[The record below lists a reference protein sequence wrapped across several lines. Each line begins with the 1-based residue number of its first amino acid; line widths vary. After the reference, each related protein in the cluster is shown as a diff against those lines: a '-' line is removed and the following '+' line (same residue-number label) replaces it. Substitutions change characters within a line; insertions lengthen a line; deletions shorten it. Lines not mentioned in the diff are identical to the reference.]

1 MAVNAYGPPPSRGPA
16 ARGVSARRTGL
27 NPRNLN
33 DRNGLTA
40 HGLALWVN
48 PAEGDEIDP
57 EVWERAARLVLA
69 RAMKL
74 APEAEVRMWPATGAE
89 HSGVGDTSWGGTP
102 QEAADAGTNGRSSS
116 TVTLADALADA
127 RSDARAAGNSPSNGQ
142 FTSAREGDLSGGG
155 GRTETGRGGQS
166 ETGDS
171 TAVEPVTLASRRSQ
185 LAVDLAAEVVLLDG
199 EPVAFT
205 GMEYKLLRYLVVN
218 CSRAISREEL
228 QRFLE
233 SFDLPGAAFRS
244 IDVYV
249 GRVRRKLGSARHT
262 VATVRGGG
270 YQFVPGPYATVR
282 GPAEY
287 SI

>member
-1 MAVNAYGPPPSRGPA
+1 MAVNAYGPPPTRGPA
-16 ARGVSARRTGL
+16 SRGSSARQPGLNARGMA
-27 NPRNLN
+27 
-33 DRNGLTA
+33 A

-57 EVWERAARLVLA
+57 AVWERAARLVLA

-74 APEAEVRMWPATGAE
+74 APEAEVRIWPATGAE
-89 HSGVGDTSWGGTP
+89 HSGVGDSSWGGTP
-102 QEAADAGTNGRSSS
+102 QDIADAGTNGTLS
-116 TVTLADALADA
+116 LADALAEA
-127 RSDARAAGNSPSNGQ
+127 RSVTRSEAVSD
-142 FTSAREGDLSGGG
+142 GDD
-155 GRTETGRGGQS
+155 RTEAGG
-166 ETGDS
+166 S

-199 EPVAFT
+199 EPVSFT

>member
-1 MAVNAYGPPPSRGPA
+1 MAVNAYGPPPSRGS
-16 ARGVSARRTGL
+16 SARRPGL
-27 NPRNLN
+27 NAR
-33 DRNGLTA
+33 
-40 HGLALWVN
+40 GLALWVN

-74 APEAEVRMWPATGAE
+74 APEAEVRIWPAIGAQ

-102 QEAADAGTNGRSSS
+102 QEAADAGTTPGGAS
-116 TVTLADALADA
+116 TLSLADALAEA
-127 RSDARAAGNSPSNGQ
+127 RSTTGSDGGDGASAVGRA
-142 FTSAREGDLSGGG
+142 
-155 GRTETGRGGQS
+155 
-166 ETGDS
+166 
-171 TAVEPVTLASRRSQ
+171 AVEPVTLASRRSQ

>member
-1 MAVNAYGPPPSRGPA
+1 MAVSAYGPPPTRPVRGVTGRRP
-16 ARGVSARRTGL
+16 GVSAQPGL
-27 NPRNLN
+27 SAR
-33 DRNGLTA
+33 
-40 HGLALWVN
+40 GLALWVN
-48 PAEGDEIDP
+48 PAEGDEMDP
-57 EVWERAARLVLA
+57 AVWERAARLVLA

-74 APEAEVRMWPATGAE
+74 APEAEVRIWPAIGAE

-102 QEAADAGTNGRSSS
+102 QEAADAGNHPSLS
-116 TVTLADALADA
+116 LAEALAD
-127 RSDARAAGNSPSNGQ
+127 GNSPSNGRI
-142 FTSAREGDLSGGG
+142 TSVREDDMSVGGGQTISGG
-155 GRTETGRGGQS
+155 
-166 ETGDS
+166 S
-171 TAVEPVTLASRRSQ
+171 TAVEPVMLAGRRSQ
-185 LAVDLAAEVVLLDG
+185 LAIDLAAEVVLLDG

>member
-1 MAVNAYGPPPSRGPA
+1 MG
-16 ARGVSARRTGL
+16 RRPGL
-27 NPRNLN
+27 SE
-33 DRNGLTA
+33 RNGLSA
-40 HGLALWVN
+40 RGLALWVN
-48 PAEGDEIDP
+48 PAEGDEMDP
-57 EVWERAARLVLA
+57 AVWERAARLVLA

-74 APEAEVRMWPATGAE
+74 APEAEVRIWPAIGAE

-102 QEAADAGTNGRSSS
+102 QEAADAGTHPPLSLAEALGNGP
-116 TVTLADALADA
+116 ALADGHD
-127 RSDARAAGNSPSNGQ
+127 RDAG
-142 FTSAREGDLSGGG
+142 SGG
-155 GRTETGRGGQS
+155 
-166 ETGDS
+166 S
-171 TAVEPVTLASRRSQ
+171 TAVEPVMLAGRRSQ
-185 LAVDLAAEVVLLDG
+185 LAIDLAAEVVLLDG

>member
-16 ARGVSARRTGL
+16 ARGVSARRA
-27 NPRNLN
+27 
-33 DRNGLTA
+33 GLTA

-74 APEAEVRMWPATGAE
+74 APEAEVRIWPATGAE

-102 QEAADAGTNGRSSS
+102 QEAADAGTNDSLS
-116 TVTLADALADA
+116 LADALADA

-142 FTSAREGDLSGGG
+142 FTSAREGDLSGRG
-155 GRTETGRGGQS
+155 GRTETGSGGRT

>member
-1 MAVNAYGPPPSRGPA
+1 MAVSAYGPPPFRDPA
-16 ARGVSARRTGL
+16 ARATGRRPDRRPGVSAR
-27 NPRNLN
+27 
-33 DRNGLTA
+33 
-40 HGLALWVN
+40 GLALWVN
-48 PAEGDEIDP
+48 PAEGDEMDP
-57 EVWERAARLVLA
+57 AVWERAARLVLA

-74 APEAEVRMWPATGAE
+74 APEAEVRIWPAIGAE

-102 QEAADAGTNGRSSS
+102 QEAADAGTHPSLSLAE
-116 TVTLADALADA
+116 TLAD
-127 RSDARAAGNSPSNGQ
+127 GNSPSNGRI
-142 FTSAREGDLSGGG
+142 TSVREGDMSVGGG
-155 GRTETGRGGQS
+155 QTTGGG
-166 ETGDS
+166 S
-171 TAVEPVTLASRRSQ
+171 TAVEPVMLAGRRSQ
-185 LAVDLAAEVVLLDG
+185 LAIDLAAEVVLLDG

>member
-16 ARGVSARRTGL
+16 ARGSSARRPGV
-27 NPRNLN
+27 NAR
-33 DRNGLTA
+33 GMAA

-74 APEAEVRMWPATGAE
+74 APEAEVRIWPATGAE

-102 QEAADAGTNGRSSS
+102 QEAADAGTNDSLS
-116 TVTLADALADA
+116 LADALADA
-127 RSDARAAGNSPSNGQ
+127 RSDARAAGNSSSSGQ
-142 FTSAREGDLSGGG
+142 FTSAREGDLSGRG
-155 GRTETGRGGQS
+155 GRTETGRGGQT
-166 ETGDS
+166 ETGGS

>member
-1 MAVNAYGPPPSRGPA
+1 MAVNAYGPPPSRGSA
-16 ARGVSARRTGL
+16 ARGSSTR
-27 NPRNLN
+27 
-33 DRNGLTA
+33 RNGMTA

-57 EVWERAARLVLA
+57 AVWERAARLVLA

-74 APEAEVRMWPATGAE
+74 APEAEVRIWPATGAE

-102 QEAADAGTNGRSSS
+102 QEAADAGTNGTLS
-116 TVTLADALADA
+116 LADALAEA
-127 RSDARAAGNSPSNGQ
+127 RLEARTRGGSPSNGQ
-142 FTSAREGDLSGGG
+142 ITSAREGELSVGGG
-155 GRTETGRGGQS
+155 QAAE
-166 ETGDS
+166 GDG

-199 EPVAFT
+199 EPVSFT

>member
-16 ARGVSARRTGL
+16 ARGTSPRRPGPNPRSL
-27 NPRNLN
+27 NPQSLN
-33 DRNGLTA
+33 ERNGLTA

-57 EVWERAARLVLA
+57 AVWERAARLVLA

-74 APEAEVRMWPATGAE
+74 APEAEVRIWPATGAQ

-102 QEAADAGTNGRSSS
+102 QEAADAGTNGTQRS
-116 TVTLADALADA
+116 TVTLADALAEA
-127 RSDARAAGNSPSNGQ
+127 RSVTRAESARAEEAE
-142 FTSAREGDLSGGG
+142 RK
-155 GRTETGRGGQS
+155 TE
-166 ETGDS
+166 GDS
-171 TAVEPVTLASRRSQ
+171 TDVEPVTLASRRSQ
-185 LAVDLAAEVVLLDG
+185 LAVDLAAEVVLLGG
-199 EPVAFT
+199 EPVSFT

>member
-1 MAVNAYGPPPSRGPA
+1 MAVQAYGPPPARYPGRQGTGHQGTGRPTTGRPSRPGT
-16 ARGVSARRTGL
+16 ARQQGQNATGLSAR
-27 NPRNLN
+27 
-33 DRNGLTA
+33 
-40 HGLALWVN
+40 GLALWVN
-48 PAEGDEIDP
+48 PAEGDPVDP
-57 EVWERAARLVLA
+57 EIWDRAARLVLA

-74 APEAEVRMWPATGAE
+74 APEAEVRIWPAIGAE
-89 HSGVGDTSWGGTP
+89 HSGVGDASWGGTP
-102 QEAADAGTNGRSSS
+102 QEAADAGNHPPQPGSM
-116 TVTLADALADA
+116 ALAEALANA
-127 RSDARAAGNSPSNGQ
+127 RSAAESDGGNS
-142 FTSAREGDLSGGG
+142 TSDGG
-155 GRTETGRGGQS
+155 
-166 ETGDS
+166 S
-171 TAVEPVTLASRRSQ
+171 TAVEPVTLAARRSQ
-185 LAVDLAAEVVLLDG
+185 LAIDLAAEVVLLDG

-218 CSRAISREEL
+218 CSRAIGREEL

-249 GRVRRKLGSARHT
+249 GRVRRKLGSARYT

>member
-1 MAVNAYGPPPSRGPA
+1 MGRRPGL
-16 ARGVSARRTGL
+16 SAR
-27 NPRNLN
+27 
-33 DRNGLTA
+33 
-40 HGLALWVN
+40 GLALWVN

-57 EVWERAARLVLA
+57 AVWDRAARMVLA

-74 APEAEVRMWPATGAE
+74 APEAEVRIWPAIGAE

-102 QEAADAGTNGRSSS
+102 QEAADAGTHPSLS
-116 TVTLADALADA
+116 LADALAD
-127 RSDARAAGNSPSNGQ
+127 GNSPSNGRI
-142 FTSAREGDLSGGG
+142 TSAREGDVSVSQGRTGGG
-155 GRTETGRGGQS
+155 
-166 ETGDS
+166 S
-171 TAVEPVTLASRRSQ
+171 TAVEPVMLAGRRSQ
-185 LAVDLAAEVVLLDG
+185 LAIDLAAEVVLLDG
-199 EPVAFT
+199 VPVAFT

>member
-1 MAVNAYGPPPSRGPA
+1 MAVNAYGPPPSRGTASRGA
-16 ARGVSARRTGL
+16 AGRRPGL
-27 NPRNLN
+27 HE
-33 DRNGLTA
+33 RNGLTA

-48 PAEGDEIDP
+48 PAEGDDIDP
-57 EVWERAARLVLA
+57 EIWERAARLVLA
-69 RAMKL
+69 RAIKL
-74 APEAEVRMWPATGAE
+74 APEAEVRIWPAIGAE

-102 QEAADAGTNGRSSS
+102 QEAADAGTKSAA
-116 TVTLADALADA
+116 TVTLADALAEA
-127 RSDARAAGNSPSNGQ
+127 RSSNRSDGDQSPS
-142 FTSAREGDLSGGG
+142 A
-155 GRTETGRGGQS
+155 
-166 ETGDS
+166 GDS

-199 EPVAFT
+199 EPVSFT

-218 CSRAISREEL
+218 CSRAIAREEL

>member
-1 MAVNAYGPPPSRGPA
+1 MAVNAYGPPPSRGSA
-16 ARGVSARRTGL
+16 ARGSSARR
-27 NPRNLN
+27 P
-33 DRNGLTA
+33 GLTA

-57 EVWERAARLVLA
+57 AVWERAARLVLA

-74 APEAEVRMWPATGAE
+74 APEAEVRIWPATGAE
-89 HSGVGDTSWGGTP
+89 HSGVGDTSWDGTP
-102 QEAADAGTNGRSSS
+102 QEAADAGTNGSLS
-116 TVTLADALADA
+116 LAEALAEA
-127 RSDARAAGNSPSNGQ
+127 RSVTRAEDAESEA
-142 FTSAREGDLSGGG
+142 EGDSN
-155 GRTETGRGGQS
+155 
-166 ETGDS
+166 D
-171 TAVEPVTLASRRSQ
+171 VEPVTLASRRSQ

-199 EPVAFT
+199 APVSFT

>member
-1 MAVNAYGPPPSRGPA
+1 MAVNAYGPPPARFPRRSSNGAPGA
-16 ARGVSARRTGL
+16 ARQH
-27 NPRNLN
+27 
-33 DRNGLTA
+33 GLTA

-48 PAEGDEIDP
+48 PAEGDPVDP
-57 EVWERAARLVLA
+57 EIWERAARLVLA

-74 APEAEVRMWPATGAE
+74 APEAEVRIWPAIGAQ

-102 QEAADAGTNGRSSS
+102 QEAADAGTNG
-116 TVTLADALADA
+116 TLTLADALAEA
-127 RSDARAAGNSPSNGQ
+127 RSKAASD
-142 FTSAREGDLSGGG
+142 FGD
-155 GRTETGRGGQS
+155 RTEAGG
-166 ETGDS
+166 S

-199 EPVAFT
+199 EPVSFT

>member
-16 ARGVSARRTGL
+16 ARGSSARRPGL
-27 NPRNLN
+27 NTR
-33 DRNGLTA
+33 GMAA

-74 APEAEVRMWPATGAE
+74 APEAEVRIWPATGAE

-102 QEAADAGTNGRSSS
+102 QEAADAGTNRPDSA
-116 TVTLADALADA
+116 TVTLADALAEA
-127 RSDARAAGNSPSNGQ
+127 RSEALADGNSSPNGQ
-142 FTSAREGDLSGGG
+142 FTSAREGDMSGGG
-155 GRTETGRGGQS
+155 GRTEAGG
-166 ETGDS
+166 S

>member
-1 MAVNAYGPPPSRGPA
+1 MAVQAYGPPPARYPGRQGAGHQQAGRQGGGRPITGRPA
-16 ARGVSARRTGL
+16 SARPEPARQQGQNATGL
-27 NPRNLN
+27 SAR
-33 DRNGLTA
+33 
-40 HGLALWVN
+40 GLALWVN
-48 PAEGDEIDP
+48 PAEGDPVDP
-57 EVWERAARLVLA
+57 EIWDRAARLVLA

-74 APEAEVRMWPATGAE
+74 APEAEVRIWPAIGAE

-102 QEAADAGTNGRSSS
+102 QEAADAGNHLPQSGSM
-116 TVTLADALADA
+116 ALAEA
-127 RSDARAAGNSPSNGQ
+127 LAAARATAESDGGDHPS
-142 FTSAREGDLSGGG
+142 EGG
-155 GRTETGRGGQS
+155 
-166 ETGDS
+166 S
-171 TAVEPVTLASRRSQ
+171 TAVEPVTLAARRSQ
-185 LAVDLAAEVVLLDG
+185 LAIDLAAEVVLLDG
-199 EPVAFT
+199 KPVAFT

-218 CSRAISREEL
+218 CSRAIGREEL

-249 GRVRRKLGSARHT
+249 GRVRRKLGSARYT